1 MPIKRIFHDPIHK
14 EIVFDSKKPE
24 ELMILEL
31 IDSIAFQ
38 RLRRIKQL
46 GAASL
51 LFHGAESSRF
61 THSIGV
67 FCIAKKIYNK
77 LLENKSSFCENKFVL
92 YGAALLHDLGHGPL
106 SHTSEAIFAHNHEEW
121 SKNLVENY
129 YPINSILKKY
139 DNSLPRKIA
148 ELFESKQIFS
158 KPLKTLISSEIDCDR
173 LDYLL
178 RDSYNTGTNYGLV
191 DLERIISALTFS
203 PDGNIAIKPKG
214 VIAIEHF
221 LVLRNLMYRTIYNHR
236 INEISTWI
244 LEKIIYTIKQN
255 FQKKIWID
263 KSLYK
268 WIFSYEKVDFD
279 DFIRNDDIT
288 FYYHLIRWKDESF
301 EPLSTLCKMF
311 IDRDLL
317 NASDI
322 SFLNNIERLKILA
335 FARKLCEKNN
345 YDSEIFCGI
354 KERSFKGFESNNAL
368 KIWDGTHQ
376 NLLENSSALIKT
388 LMKPEESAF
397 IIYPGLI
404 KNEIK
409 NQILLLKNNSCSK
422 FNGNHY

>member
-1 MPIKRIFHDPIHK
+1 MSTKRIFHDPIHK
-14 EIVFDSKKPE
+14 EIVFDSGKPE
-24 ELMILEL
+24 ELMIMEL
-31 IDSIAFQ
+31 IDTIAFQ

-67 FCIAKKIYNK
+67 FCIARKIYQR
-77 LLENKSSFCENKFVL
+77 LIEIKSSFHEDKFVL

-106 SHTSEAIFAHNHEEW
+106 SHTSEVIFDHNHEQW
-121 SKNLVENY
+121 SKNLVKNFS
-129 YPINSILKKY
+129 PINSILRKY
-139 DNSLPRKIA
+139 DDELPRKIG
-148 ELFESKQIFS
+148 ELFESNQLFS
-158 KPLKTLISSEIDCDR
+158 NPLKTLISSEIDCDR

-178 RDSYNTGTNYGLV
+178 RDSYNTGTKYGLV
-191 DLERIISALTFS
+191 DLERIISGLTFS

-221 LVLRNLMYRTIYNHR
+221 LVLRNLMYRTIYNHK

-244 LEKIIYTIKQN
+244 LEKIIFTIKHN
-255 FQKKIWID
+255 FEKKIWID
-263 KSLYK
+263 RSLYK
-268 WIFSYEKVDFD
+268 WIFSAKNLDFD
-279 DFIRNDDIT
+279 DFIKNDDVT

-311 IDRDLL
+311 IDRCLL
-317 NASDI
+317 KASDI
-322 SFLNNIERLKILA
+322 SFLSKLDRLEILA

-368 KIWDGTHQ
+368 KIWDGTYQ
-376 NLLENSSALIKT
+376 SSLENSSALIKT
-388 LMKPEESAF
+388 LMRSEESSF
-397 IIYPGLI
+397 IIYPGI
-404 KNEIK
+404 IQNEIK
-409 NQILLLKNNSCSK
+409 NQITLIKNNS
-422 FNGNHY
+422 

>member
-1 MPIKRIFHDPIHK
+1 MSIKRIFHDPIHK
-14 EIVFDSKKPE
+14 EIVINSSKPE
-24 ELMILEL
+24 ELMIMEL
-31 IDSIAFQ
+31 IDTLAFQ

-67 FCIAKKIYNK
+67 FCIARKISK
-77 LLENKSSFCENKFVL
+77 RLIEIESKFSENKFIL

-106 SHTSEAIFAHNHEEW
+106 SHTSETIFNHKHEKW

-129 YPINSILKKY
+129 SPITSILKNY
-139 DNSLPRKIA
+139 GEDLPKQIG
-148 ELFESKQIFS
+148 ELFASRNLFL

-203 PDGNIAIKPKG
+203 PEGNIAIKPKG

-221 LVLRNLMYRTIYNHR
+221 LVLRNMMYRTIYNHR

-244 LEKIIYTIKQN
+244 LEKIICTIRKN
-255 FQKKIWID
+255 YDRKIWID
-263 KSLYK
+263 KSLHK
-268 WIFSYEKVDFD
+268 WIFEPDDINFEDFLK
-279 DFIRNDDIT
+279 NDDIT

-301 EPLSTLCKMF
+301 EPLATLCKMF

-317 NASDI
+317 KASDI
-322 SFLNNIERLKILA
+322 SFLDKIERLEILA
-335 FARKLCEKNN
+335 FARKQCHRNN

-354 KERSFKGFESNNAL
+354 KERFFKGFESSNSL
-368 KIWDGTHQ
+368 KIWDGIYQ
-376 NLLENSSALIKT
+376 NSLENSSALIKT
-388 LMKPEESAF
+388 LTKPEETSF
-397 IIYPGLI
+397 IIYPSDI
-404 KNEIK
+404 RNEIRE
-409 NQILLLKNNSCSK
+409 QILSK
-422 FNGNHY
+422 RNKP

>member
-1 MPIKRIFHDPIHK
+1 MGIQRIFHDPIHK
-14 EIVFDSKKPE
+14 EIVFDSEKPE
-24 ELMILEL
+24 ELMIMEL
-31 IDSIAFQ
+31 IDTIAFQ

-67 FCIAKKIYNK
+67 FCIARKIFK
-77 LLENKSSFCENKFVL
+77 RLIEVQSSFCENKFVL

-106 SHTSEAIFAHNHEEW
+106 SHTSETIFDHNHEEW
-121 SKNLVENY
+121 SRNLVQNY
-129 YPINSILKKY
+129 SPINSILKKY
-139 DNSLPRKIA
+139 DNELPRKIGV
-148 ELFESKQIFS
+148 LFESKQIFS
-158 KPLKTLISSEIDCDR
+158 KPLKTLLSSEIDCDR

-178 RDSYNTGTNYGLV
+178 RDSYNTGTKYGLV

-255 FQKKIWID
+255 HEKNIWLD
-263 KSLYK
+263 ESLHK
-268 WIFSYEKVDFD
+268 WIFNPAKVDFD
-279 DFIRNDDIT
+279 DFIKNDDIT

-317 NASDI
+317 KASDI
-322 SFLNNIERLKILA
+322 SFLSKIKRLEILA
-335 FARKLCEKNN
+335 FARKLCESNN

-354 KERSFKGFESNNAL
+354 KERSFNGFETNNAL
-368 KIWDGTHQ
+368 KIWDGTFQ
-376 NLLENSSALIKT
+376 NSLENSSALIKT
-388 LMKPEESAF
+388 LIKSEESSF
-397 IIYPGLI
+397 IIYPGVI
-404 KNEIK
+404 KNEIQ
-409 NQILLLKNNSCSK
+409 NQISIIKNNPQ
-422 FNGNHY
+422 N

>member
-1 MPIKRIFHDPIHK
+1 MSIKRTFHDPIHK
-14 EIVFDSKKPE
+14 EIVFDSGKPE
-24 ELMILEL
+24 ELMIMEL
-31 IDSIAFQ
+31 IDTIAFQ

-67 FCIAKKIYNK
+67 FCIARKIYK
-77 LLENKSSFCENKFVL
+77 RLVEDKPSFCNNKFVL

-106 SHTSEAIFAHNHEEW
+106 SHTSEEIFDHNHEKW
-121 SKNLVENY
+121 SRNLVENY
-129 YPINSILKKY
+129 SPINSILKKY
-139 DNSLPRKIA
+139 DKKLPRQIG
-148 ELFESKQIFS
+148 ELFESKQLFS

-173 LDYLL
+173 MDYLL
-178 RDSYNTGTNYGLV
+178 RDSYNTGTKYGLV

-244 LEKIIYTIKQN
+244 LEKIIYTIKNN
-255 FQKKIWID
+255 FQKNILLD

-268 WIFSYEKVDFD
+268 WIFSSAKVDFN
-279 DFIRNDDIT
+279 DFIKNDDIT
-288 FYYHLIRWKDESF
+288 FFYHLMRWKDESY

-311 IDRDLL
+311 INRDLL
-317 NASDI
+317 KASNI
-322 SFLNNIERLKILA
+322 SFLTRIQRLEILA
-335 FARKLCEKNN
+335 FARKLCEINN

-354 KERSFKGFESNNAL
+354 KERSFKGFKPNNAL
-368 KIWDGTHQ
+368 KIWDGNHQ
-376 NLLENSSALIKT
+376 NSLEDSSAFIKT
-388 LMKPEESAF
+388 LMKSQESCF
-397 IIYPGLI
+397 IIYPDGI

-409 NQILLLKNNSCSK
+409 KQILLMKNP
-422 FNGNHY
+422 

>member
-1 MPIKRIFHDPIHK
+1 MSIKRIFHDPIHK
-14 EIVFDSKKPE
+14 EIIFDSEKPE
-24 ELMILEL
+24 ELMIMEL

-67 FCIAKKIYNK
+67 FCIARKIYQR
-77 LLENKSSFCENKFVL
+77 LIESKSSFCDNKFVL

-106 SHTSEAIFAHNHEEW
+106 SHTSEAIFNHNHEQW
-121 SKNLVENY
+121 SQNLVKNY
-129 YPINSILKKY
+129 SPINLILKKY
-139 DNSLPRKIA
+139 DDELPSKIG
-148 ELFESKQIFS
+148 ELFESKQLFS

-191 DLERIISALTFS
+191 DLERIISALTFA

-244 LEKIIYTIKQN
+244 LEKIIYTVKN
-255 FQKKIWID
+255 NSEKNIWLD
-263 KSLYK
+263 KSFYK
-268 WIFSYEKVDFD
+268 WIFSSEKMDFD
-279 DFIRNDDIT
+279 DFIRNDDVT
-288 FYYHLIRWKDESF
+288 FYYHLIRWKEESF

-322 SFLNNIERLKILA
+322 SFLSKIDRLEILA

-368 KIWDGTHQ
+368 KIWDGTYQ
-376 NLLENSSALIKT
+376 NSLENNSALIKT
-388 LMKPEESAF
+388 LMKSEESSF
-397 IIYPGLI
+397 IIYPSII

-409 NQILLLKNNSCSK
+409 NEISLIKHNS
-422 FNGNHY
+422 

>member
-1 MPIKRIFHDPIHK
+1 MTSKRIFHDPIHK
-14 EIVFDSKKPE
+14 EIVFDSGNPE
-24 ELMILEL
+24 ELMIMEL
-31 IDSIAFQ
+31 IDTVAFQ

-67 FCIAKKIYNK
+67 FCIVRRIFKRLN
-77 LLENKSSFCENKFVL
+77 EVKSSFCENKFVL

-106 SHTSEAIFAHNHEEW
+106 SHTSEAIFDHNHEEW
-121 SKNLVENY
+121 SQNLVKNY
-129 YPINSILKKY
+129 SPINSILKKY
-139 DNSLPRKIA
+139 DNELPKQIG

-178 RDSYNTGTNYGLV
+178 RDSYNTGTKYGLV

-214 VIAIEHF
+214 IIAIEHF

-244 LEKIIYTIKQN
+244 LEKIIDTIKDN
-255 FQKKIWID
+255 HEKNIWFD
-263 KSLYK
+263 RSLYR
-268 WIFSYEKVDFD
+268 WIFSPRNVDFD

-301 EPLSTLCKMF
+301 EPLSTLCRMF

-317 NASDI
+317 KASDI
-322 SFLNNIERLKILA
+322 SFLSKVNRLEILA
-335 FARKLCEKNN
+335 FARKLCESHN

-354 KERSFKGFESNNAL
+354 KEKSFNGFEANNAL
-368 KIWDGTHQ
+368 KIWDGTFQ
-376 NLLENSSALIKT
+376 NSLENSSGLIKT
-388 LMKPEESAF
+388 LIKSEETSL
-397 IIYPGLI
+397 IIYPGVLKDEIQNKILSI
-404 KNEIK
+404 KN
-409 NQILLLKNNSCSK
+409 NT
-422 FNGNHY
+422 

>member
-1 MPIKRIFHDPIHK
+1 MSIKRIFHDPIHK
-14 EIVFDSKKPE
+14 EIVFDSEKPE
-24 ELMILEL
+24 ELMIMEL
-31 IDSIAFQ
+31 IDTIAFQ

-46 GAASL
+46 GPASL

-67 FCIAKKIYNK
+67 FCIARKIYKRLIDN
-77 LLENKSSFCENKFVL
+77 NSSFSENKFVL

-106 SHTSEAIFAHNHEEW
+106 SHTSESIFEHDHEEW
-121 SKNLVENY
+121 SQKL
-129 YPINSILKKY
+129 INSYSPIKSILNKY
-139 DNSLPRKIA
+139 DHELPRKIG
-148 ELFESKQIFS
+148 ELFTSKQIFS

-178 RDSYNTGTNYGLV
+178 RDSYNTGTKYGLV

-221 LVLRNLMYRTIYNHR
+221 LVLRNLMYRTIYNHK

-244 LEKIIYTIKQN
+244 LEKIIYTIQN
-255 FQKKIWID
+255 NFDQKVWID

-268 WIFSYEKVDFD
+268 WIFSPQKLNFD
-279 DFIRNDDIT
+279 DFIKNDDIT

-317 NASDI
+317 KASDI
-322 SFLNNIERLKILA
+322 SFLSRVERLKVLA
-335 FARKLCEKNN
+335 FARKLCETNN

-354 KERSFKGFESNNAL
+354 KEKSFKGFESINAL
-368 KIWDGTHQ
+368 KIWDGTYQ
-376 NLLENSSALIKT
+376 QSLENSSALVRT
-388 LMKPEESAF
+388 LMKSEESSF
-397 IIYPGLI
+397 IIYPGAI

-409 NQILLLKNNSCSK
+409 SHISLLRHNA
-422 FNGNHY
+422 

>member
-1 MPIKRIFHDPIHK
+1 MNNKRIFHDPIHK
-14 EIVFDSKKPE
+14 EIVFDSGKPE
-24 ELMILEL
+24 ELMIMEL
-31 IDSIAFQ
+31 IDTVAFQ

-67 FCIAKKIYNK
+67 FCIARKIYK
-77 LLENKSSFCENKFVL
+77 RLIESKSTFCENKFVL

-106 SHTSEAIFAHNHEEW
+106 SHTSEVIFDHDHEKW
-121 SKNLVENY
+121 SQKLVKNY
-129 YPINSILKKY
+129 SPINSILKRY
-139 DNSLPRKIA
+139 DNELPKQIS
-148 ELFESKQIFS
+148 ELFESKQLFS

-178 RDSYNTGTNYGLV
+178 RDSYNTGTKYGLV
-191 DLERIISALTFS
+191 DLDRIISALTFS

-214 VIAIEHF
+214 VIAVEHF

-244 LEKIIYTIKQN
+244 LEKIIYIIKNN
-255 FQKKIWID
+255 FEKKIWLD

-268 WIFSYEKVDFD
+268 WIFSPQNLEFD
-279 DFIRNDDIT
+279 DFIKNDDIT
-288 FYYHLIRWKDESF
+288 FYYHLSRWKDESF

-311 IDRDLL
+311 INRDLL
-317 NASDI
+317 KASDI
-322 SFLNNIERLKILA
+322 SFLSKVNRLETLA
-335 FARKLCEKNN
+335 FARKLCEINN

-354 KERSFKGFESNNAL
+354 RERSFKGFESNNAL
-368 KIWDGTHQ
+368 KIWDGTYQ

-388 LMKPEESAF
+388 LMKSEESSF
-397 IIYPGLI
+397 IIYPAAF
-404 KNEIK
+404 KDEIT
-409 NQILLLKNNSCSK
+409 NQITSLR
-422 FNGNHY
+422 YYP